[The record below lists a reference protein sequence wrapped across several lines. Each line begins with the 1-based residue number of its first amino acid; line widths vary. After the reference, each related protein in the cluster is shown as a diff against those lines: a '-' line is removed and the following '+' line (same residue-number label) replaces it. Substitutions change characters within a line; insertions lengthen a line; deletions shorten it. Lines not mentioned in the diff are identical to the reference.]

1 MTVKNEF
8 RQLQVSAVDDDE
20 EEDIAAVNDEAN
32 DGIVR
37 VTVDSGAAR
46 SVWPRLELGALRRN
60 LAKKAKLAAVS
71 ETKIE
76 VYAEAVLEFEE
87 NWNQCGVRFRDN
99 DVKKPLAAVSAMS
112 DDGNNV
118 VFSKE
123 WEGTTSRPTRQAR
136 RS

>member
-32 DGIVR
+32 DWIVS

-46 SVWPRLELGALRRN
+46 SVWPRLDLAALRRN
-60 LAKKAKLAAVS
+60 LAKKAKLAAAS

-76 VYAEAVLEFEE
+76 VHAEAVLEFEE
-87 NWNQCGVRFRDN
+87 NRNQCGMRSRDS
-99 DVKKPLAAVSAMS
+99 DVKKLVAAVSAMS

-118 VFSKE
+118 VFSKK
-123 WEGTTSRPTRQAR
+123 WEKLHRD
-136 RS
+136 

>member
-20 EEDIAAVNDEAN
+20 EQDIAAVNDEAN
-32 DGIVR
+32 DGIVS

-60 LAKKAKLAAVS
+60 VAKKAKLAKAS
-71 ETKIE
+71 ETTIE
-76 VYAEAVLEFEE
+76 VHAEAVLEFEE
-87 NWNQCGVRFRDN
+87 NRNQCGVRFRDN
-99 DVKKPLAAVSAMS
+99 DVEKPLAVVSAMI

-118 VFSKE
+118 VFSKK
-123 WEGTTSRPTRQAR
+123 WEKLHRD
-136 RS
+136 